1 MPQEWTDTTLVLR
14 VGKFRET
21 DLWVRLL
28 GQEQGIVTAFAF
40 GGARSLKRFTG
51 CLDPYNILLSRAA
64 YNRTGNFLN
73 LQETTLLEGP
83 TRLRADW
90 RVQGLA
96 ANALR
101 FLEAMGVPPGNAS
114 VSFHTLRAYLGL
126 LEYTQNP
133 SPLFPVLFRF
143 RVAADQGYVPDLS
156 YCMHCGLDLN
166 TQTHCYM
173 MVTEGQALCTSCHE
187 RLQTGMRLQKESLET
202 LRFVQSSMP
211 TDWEN
216 AMPNA
221 EISRQ
226 VSRFI
231 DAFLRYHIGL
241 EWQGGHFRRV

>member
-1 MPQEWTDTTLVLR
+1 MPREWTDTTLVLR
-14 VGKFRET
+14 VGKFREA

-40 GGARSLKRFTG
+40 GGSRSLKRFTG

-83 TRLRADW
+83 TRLRTDW

-96 ANALR
+96 ANALH
-101 FLEAMGVPPGNAS
+101 FLEAMGVPPGNAF
-114 VSFHTLRAYLGL
+114 VSFHTLRSFLGL

-143 RVAADQGYVPDLS
+143 RVASDQGYVPDLS
-156 YCMHCGLDLN
+156 TCMHCGLDLS
-166 TQTHCYM
+166 TQSHIFM
-173 MVTEGQALCTSCHE
+173 LVAEGLALCPACHGHI
-187 RLQTGMRLQKESLET
+187 QTGMRLQKESLEA
-202 LRFVQSSMP
+202 LRFVQNSDP
-211 TDWEN
+211 ADWEN
-216 AMPNA
+216 FLPDPDLG
-221 EISRQ
+221 RQ
-226 VSRFI
+226 ISRFI